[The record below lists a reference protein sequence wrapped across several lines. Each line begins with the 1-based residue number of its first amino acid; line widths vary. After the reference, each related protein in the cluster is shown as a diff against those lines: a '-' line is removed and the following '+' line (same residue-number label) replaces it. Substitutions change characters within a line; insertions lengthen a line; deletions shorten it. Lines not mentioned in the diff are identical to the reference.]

1 MKFFEPETHNLT
13 SDGGTTGKACT
24 SEIPLLYY
32 SVALLYKIFGVHEW
46 IFRILNTL
54 LFFIGLFYLFRLFK
68 YILDDG
74 FWAICLSILFFTA
87 PVLVFYGNN
96 FLSNSS
102 SIAFSMVGWYYFVRF
117 YFEGKRKWFTVS
129 VLIFLLAASFK
140 VTALFSLIAIGG
152 LYLIEIF
159 GITSFQQNK
168 RLFTKPV
175 RQFLLVA
182 GVFVVIGAWIIY
194 ASLYN
199 QKHECFY
206 FSTTIFPIWELDK
219 DRILGVVNSVR
230 KVWLTHYFHPS
241 VLILFASGILFIILN
256 YRKNLKWLN
265 FVLVFLF
272 VEIIAYVLFQFW
284 TFRDHDYYTIDMYI
298 LPLML
303 TIGVFYILKTFYPKI
318 YNSYISRIIFF
329 AFILFNIHHAH
340 KIINE
345 RYYGSRN
352 NFGILDDTY
361 TATPFLREMGVTAKD
376 TVISIPDDSH
386 VSLYLMNQKGWTEY
400 TDAKFNRGERIKYN
414 QDSVGIQLSVNRG
427 AKYLIVQTIG
437 QLYQKPYLQSYC
449 SYLVGTYNDMMIF
462 DLKKSVKNFE
472 LNKKIV
478 SAEYFCDAE
487 TKISNNFIS
496 PIDSLVFRNGETQ
509 SNDYAHSGMYSAKL
523 QNEHRFGMTINL
535 ENLKVGESF
544 EISVWRKATG
554 NSKGEIIVSGE
565 DFFYKK
571 NEVVESGNDGWEKV
585 KLEFFVNKKLEDKK
599 LGVYL
604 YNSSEEPVYFDDFNI
619 VRYKSVFDVQI

>member
-1 MKFFEPETHNLT
+1 
-13 SDGGTTGKACT
+13 
-24 SEIPLLYY
+24 
-32 SVALLYKIFGVHEW
+32 
-46 IFRILNTL
+46 
-54 LFFIGLFYLFRLFK
+54 
-68 YILDDG
+68 
-74 FWAICLSILFFTA
+74 
-87 PVLVFYGNN
+87 
-96 FLSNSS
+96 
-102 SIAFSMVGWYYFVRF
+102 
-117 YFEGKRKWFTVS
+117 
-129 VLIFLLAASFK
+129 
-140 VTALFSLIAIGG
+140 
-152 LYLIEIF
+152 
-159 GITSFQQNK
+159 
-168 RLFTKPV
+168 
-175 RQFLLVA
+175 
-182 GVFVVIGAWIIY
+182 
-194 ASLYN
+194 
-199 QKHECFY
+199 
-206 FSTTIFPIWELDK
+206 
-219 DRILGVVNSVR
+219 
-230 KVWLTHYFHPS
+230 
-241 VLILFASGILFIILN
+241 
-256 YRKNLKWLN
+256 
-265 FVLVFLF
+265 
-272 VEIIAYVLFQFW
+272 
-284 TFRDHDYYTIDMYI
+284 MYI

-303 TIGVFYILKTFYPKI
+303 TIGVFYILKTSYPKI